1 MGSSDIPNNLR
12 NSTSGELIHLMS
24 LLAHGLILSLTFL
37 AGVAG
42 NTLVIWAV
50 YRKAALQTPNNALLV
65 NLAVGDL
72 LRCLIDIPLLLTIVL
87 LGDRRQDLGTGPCHA
102 QVFAFSLSCCVQL
115 FTLASIGAERY
126 QAIAHPFKT
135 AKRKK
140 RVRVLIPLTWL
151 GAALISAACIAFVKS
166 TPVYA
171 VCRGMA
177 VHVCV
182 YRDSFGLYVL
192 VPVWLASLGFI
203 VGFYARIYLLV
214 KTHAKKI
221 FDEGLHP
228 SMGKTQEGNSAG
240 VRTQDNSA
248 ASPAA
253 PQTVV
258 NEQMS
263 SALKTQSQQDQASGC
278 PPLKADSIEAP
289 QVQTIV
295 GQQAVDQ
302 PAGIDCAASRAPH
315 METEDGRLAATAP
328 PVEIVGAVCIM
339 PKGNREKAR
348 KRTEG
353 KLAKRSGYIILTFL
367 ALWLPLIVLVIFNFI
382 VCHSNTAIQL
392 ALEGEIFATAVT
404 CTTSAINP
412 ITYAVVNPQFRT
424 EFQQLRIKVISKLC
438 SRVT

>member
-1 MGSSDIPNNLR
+1 MCLMTTQTRIRPLSWMINMGSLDIPNNFR
-12 NSTSGELIHLMS
+12 NNTSGELIHLMS

-37 AGVAG
+37 AGIAG

-140 RVRVLIPLTWL
+140 RVQVLIPLTWL

-182 YRDSFGLYVL
+182 YSDSFGLYVL

-221 FDEGLHP
+221 FDEGK
-228 SMGKTQEGNSAG
+228 SQDGNSAG
-240 VRTQDNSA
+240 MRTQDNTAASSA
-248 ASPAA
+248 AVP
-253 PQTVV
+253 TGV

-263 SALKTQSQQDQASGC
+263 SALKTQAQSSGC
-278 PPLKADSIEAP
+278 PPLKADINDEP
-289 QVQTIV
+289 QVQTTV

-302 PAGIDCAASRAPH
+302 PAGVDCTPSGALP

-328 PVEIVGAVCIM
+328 PVDIVGAVCIM

-382 VCHSNTAIQL
+382 VCHSNTAVSYYNTQSV
-392 ALEGEIFATAVT
+392 E
-404 CTTSAINP
+404 
-412 ITYAVVNPQFRT
+412 
-424 EFQQLRIKVISKLC
+424 
-438 SRVT
+438 